1 MEQQRPLEYT
11 VKIYCEGFTEWYY
24 FEWLRTNNRFKFSME
39 PDIPKNSRSSYKQN
53 LKLIDKEL
61 RKKPQERADA
71 IFLVIDTDTLVK
83 NKAQYAIYQEAKE
96 KYKKQGVIFIESHPC
111 IEIWFL
117 YHLLDKFAR
126 TNFET
131 YEALR
136 PAIESVLPKYE
147 KTARYYQKNSAF
159 RDSILKNQAN
169 REKAI
174 DFSIKACKYEPIEDE
189 ITNYT
194 EVFKAIH
201 FFRLLQKFAE
211 IRLLLAEKLRS
222 NVAIQPSIDSHKT
235 LAVMQNENIICTLK
249 YTGTK
254 LKCIFADGQT
264 FDIDDTKPLDMTNS
278 IIGHIEELMQW
289 QGQSKTLIALE
300 HQIKKNKNYK

>member
-1 MEQQRPLEYT
+1 MEQRPLEYT

-61 RKKPQERADA
+61 RKNPQERADA

-83 NKAQYAIYQEAKE
+83 DKAQYAIYQEAKE
-96 KYKKQGVIFIESHPC
+96 KYKRQGVIFIESHPC

-117 YHLLDKFAR
+117 YHLMDKFAR

-136 PAIESVLPKYE
+136 PVIENVLPKYE
-147 KTARYYQKNSAF
+147 KTARYYQKNSLF
-159 RDSILKNQAN
+159 RESILKSQTN

-174 DFSIKACKYEPIEDE
+174 DFSIKACKYEPIENE
-189 ITNYT
+189 IANYT
-194 EVFKAIH
+194 EVFKAIY

-211 IRLLLAEKLRS
+211 IRLLLAEKLRT
-222 NVAIQPSIDSHKT
+222 NVAIQPSIASHKSLT
-235 LAVMQNENIICTLK
+235 IMHNEKMICTLK
-249 YTGTK
+249 YSGTI
-254 LKCIFADGQT
+254 LRCIFVDGQT
-264 FDIDDTKPLDMTNS
+264 FDVDDTKP
-278 IIGHIEELMQW
+278 
-289 QGQSKTLIALE
+289 
-300 HQIKKNKNYK
+300 

>member
-1 MEQQRPLEYT
+1 MEQRPLEYT

-61 RKKPQERADA
+61 RKNPQERADA

-117 YHLLDKFAR
+117 YHLMDKFAR

-147 KTARYYQKNSAF
+147 KTARYYQKNSQF
-159 RDSILKNQAN
+159 RESILKSQTN

-174 DFSIKACKYEPIEDE
+174 DFSIKHVNTSLLKMRLPITQKCSRLYISSVCCKS
-189 ITNYT
+189 
-194 EVFKAIH
+194 
-201 FFRLLQKFAE
+201 LQKSDYYWQKSYVPM
-211 IRLLLAEKLRS
+211 LLFNQISR
-222 NVAIQPSIDSHKT
+222 AIN
-235 LAVMQNENIICTLK
+235 L
-249 YTGTK
+249 
-254 LKCIFADGQT
+254 
-264 FDIDDTKPLDMTNS
+264 
-278 IIGHIEELMQW
+278 
-289 QGQSKTLIALE
+289 
-300 HQIKKNKNYK
+300 

>member
-1 MEQQRPLEYT
+1 MEQRPLEYT

-61 RKKPQERADA
+61 RKNPQERADA

-117 YHLLDKFAR
+117 YHLMDKFAR

-147 KTARYYQKNSAF
+147 KTARYYQKNSLF
-159 RDSILKNQAN
+159 RESILKSQTTNCGEFAIIKNGIVNFLPNADKFKCIPVAQPIRDKEISVFSTQHICQTN
-169 REKAI
+169 IVLVI
-174 DFSIKACKYEPIEDE
+174 DF
-189 ITNYT
+189 N
-194 EVFKAIH
+194 
-201 FFRLLQKFAE
+201 
-211 IRLLLAEKLRS
+211 
-222 NVAIQPSIDSHKT
+222 NVYFGIFYYNLCHSIDVSLGFSRKGSYNP
-235 LAVMQNENIICTLK
+235 LNYILWKELFAAERFMFILINTLK
-249 YTGTK
+249 SG
-254 LKCIFADGQT
+254 LP
-264 FDIDDTKPLDMTNS
+264 PLS
-278 IIGHIEELMQW
+278 
-289 QGQSKTLIALE
+289 
-300 HQIKKNKNYK
+300 

>member
-24 FEWLRTNNRFKFSME
+24 FEWLRTNNRFKSSME

-83 NKAQYAIYQEAKE
+83 NKTQYAIYQEAKE

-159 RDSILKNQAN
+159 RDSILKNRAN

-174 DFSIKACKYEPIEDE
+174 DFSIKACKYEPIENE
-189 ITNYT
+189 VANYT
-194 EVFKAIH
+194 EVFKAIQ

-211 IRLLLAEKLRS
+211 IRLLLAEKLRT
-222 NVAIQPSIDSHKT
+222 NVAIRPSIDSHKT
-235 LAVMQNENIICTLK
+235 LSVMQNENIICTLK

-264 FDIDDTKPLDMTNS
+264 FDVDDTKSLDMTNS
-278 IIGHIEELMQW
+278 IIGHIAELMQ
-289 QGQSKTLIALE
+289 
-300 HQIKKNKNYK
+300 

>member
-24 FEWLRTNNRFKFSME
+24 FEWLRTNNRFKSSME

-83 NKAQYAIYQEAKE
+83 NKTQYAIYQEAKE

-159 RDSILKNQAN
+159 RDSILKNRAN

-174 DFSIKACKYEPIEDE
+174 DFSIKACKYEPIENE
-189 ITNYT
+189 VANYT

-235 LAVMQNENIICTLK
+235 LEVMQNERVICTLK
-249 YTGTK
+249 YTDTK
-254 LKCIFADGQT
+254 LKCIFADGQF
-264 FDIDDTKPLDMTNS
+264 FDVDDTKPLDMANQ
-278 IIGHIEELMQW
+278 IIGHIAELM
-289 QGQSKTLIALE
+289 
-300 HQIKKNKNYK
+300 H

>member
-1 MEQQRPLEYT
+1 MEQRPLEYT
-11 VKIYCEGFTEWYY
+11 VKIYCEGFTERYY

-61 RKKPQERADA
+61 RKNPQERADA

-83 NKAQYAIYQEAKE
+83 DKAQYAIYQEAKE
-96 KYKKQGVIFIESHPC
+96 KYKRQGVIFIESHPC

-117 YHLLDKFAR
+117 YHLMDKFAR

-136 PAIESVLPKYE
+136 PVIENVLPKYE
-147 KTARYYQKNSAF
+147 KTARYYQKNSLF
-159 RDSILKNQAN
+159 RESILKSQTN

-174 DFSIKACKYEPIEDE
+174 DFSIKACKYEPIENE
-189 ITNYT
+189 IANYT
-194 EVFKAIH
+194 EVFKAIY

-211 IRLLLAEKLRS
+211 IRLLLAEKLRT
-222 NVAIQPSIDSHKT
+222 NVVIQPSIASHRFLT
-235 LAVMQNENIICTLK
+235 IMHNEKMICTLK
-249 YTGTK
+249 YSGTI
-254 LKCIFADGQT
+254 LKCIFVDGQT
-264 FDIDDTKPLDMTNS
+264 FDVDDTKPLDTADS
-278 IIGHIEELMQW
+278 IIGYVVKI
-289 QGQSKTLIALE
+289 
-300 HQIKKNKNYK
+300 IK

>member
-111 IEIWFL
+111 IELWFL
-117 YHLLDKFAR
+117 YHLIDKFAR

-136 PAIESVLPKYE
+136 PSIEKVLPKYE
-147 KTARYYQKNSAF
+147 KTARYYQKNISF
-159 RDSILKNQAN
+159 REAILKSEDN
-169 REKAI
+169 RAKAI
-174 DFSIKACKYEPIEDE
+174 DYSIKACKYEPIEGE
-189 ITNYT
+189 IANYS
-194 EVFKAIH
+194 EIFKAIH

-211 IRLLLAEKLRS
+211 IRLLLTEKLRK
-222 NVAIQPSIDSHKT
+222 VIAIQPSIDSHKS
-235 LAVMQNENIICTLK
+235 LSIIYKETTVCILK
-249 YTGTK
+249 YAETR
-254 LKCIFADGQT
+254 LSCLFPDGKY
-264 FDIDDTKPLDMTNS
+264 FEINDTISLTIKDPV
-278 IIGHIEELMQW
+278 IEHIA
-289 QGQSKTLIALE
+289 KILE
-300 HQIKKNKNYK
+300 

>member
-83 NKAQYAIYQEAKE
+83 NKTQYAIYKEAKE

-111 IEIWFL
+111 IEMWFL
-117 YHLLDKFAR
+117 YHLMDKFAR

-159 RDSILKNQAN
+159 RASILKKQAN

-174 DFSIKACKYEPIEDE
+174 DFSIKACKYEPIENE
-189 ITNYT
+189 IANYT

-211 IRLLLAEKLRS
+211 IRLLLAEKLRT
-222 NVAIQPSIDSHKT
+222 NFAIQPSIDSHKSLT
-235 LAVMQNENIICTLK
+235 VMQYGNVICTLK

-254 LKCIFADGQT
+254 LRCIFADGQF
-264 FDIDDTKPLDMTNS
+264 FDVNDTKPLDMANQ
-278 IIGHIEELMQW
+278 IIGHIAELM
-289 QGQSKTLIALE
+289 
-300 HQIKKNKNYK
+300 H

>member
-1 MEQQRPLEYT
+1 MEQRPLEYT

-61 RKKPQERADA
+61 RKNPQERADA
-71 IFLVIDTDTLVK
+71 IFLVIDTDTLAK
-83 NKAQYAIYQEAKE
+83 NKVRYAIYQEAKK

-117 YHLLDKFAR
+117 YHLMDKFAR

-147 KTARYYQKNSAF
+147 KTARYYQKNSQF
-159 RDSILKNQAN
+159 RESILKSQTN

-174 DFSIKACKYEPIEDE
+174 DFSIKACKYEPIENE
-189 ITNYT
+189 IANYT
-194 EVFKAIH
+194 EVFKAIY

-211 IRLLLAEKLRS
+211 IRLLLAEKLRT
-222 NVAIQPSIDSHKT
+222 NVAIQPNIASHKS
-235 LAVMQNENIICTLK
+235 LAITHNENMICTLK
-249 YTGTK
+249 YTGTI
-254 LKCIFADGQT
+254 LKCIFVDGQT
-264 FDIDDTKPLDMTNS
+264 FDVDDTCLLYTSDAAD
-278 IIGHIEELMQW
+278 EQ
-289 QGQSKTLIALE
+289 
-300 HQIKKNKNYK
+300 

>member
-71 IFLVIDTDTLVK
+71 IFLVIDTDTLIK

-117 YHLLDKFAR
+117 YHLLNKFAR

-159 RDSILKNQAN
+159 RDCILKNQAN

-222 NVAIQPSIDSHKT
+222 NVDIQPSIDSHKT
-235 LAVMQNENIICTLK
+235 LSVMQNENIICTLK

-254 LKCIFADGQT
+254 LKCIFTDGQT

-278 IIGHIEELMQW
+278 IIGHIEELMQ
-289 QGQSKTLIALE
+289 
-300 HQIKKNKNYK
+300 

>member
-1 MEQQRPLEYT
+1 MELQRPLEYT

-39 PDIPKNSRSSYKQN
+39 PDVPKNSRSSYKQN

-71 IFLVIDTDTLVK
+71 IFLVIDTDTIVK
-83 NKAQYAIYQEAKE
+83 DRKQYAIYQEAKE
-96 KYKKQGVIFIESHPC
+96 KYKRQGVIFIESHPC

-117 YHLLDKFAR
+117 YHLIDKFAR

-147 KTARYYQKNSAF
+147 KTARYYQKNTVF
-159 RDSILKNQAN
+159 RDGILKSQSN

-174 DFSIKACKYEPIEDE
+174 DFSIKACKYEPMENE
-189 ITNYT
+189 VANYS
-194 EVFKAIH
+194 EVFKAVH

-211 IRLLLAEKLRS
+211 IRLLLSEKLRT
-222 NVAIQPSIDSHKT
+222 AIALQPKIDDHKS
-235 LAVMQNENIICTLK
+235 LSVMQDESPVCILK
-249 YTGTK
+249 YTGTR
-254 LKCIFADGQT
+254 LSCLFMDGCSY
-264 FDIDDTKPLDMTNS
+264 DVDDTSPLDVNDAA
-278 IIGHIEELMQW
+278 IEHIAELVRQ
-289 QGQSKTLIALE
+289 Q
-300 HQIKKNKNYK
+300 

>member
-1 MEQQRPLEYT
+1 MEKRPHEYT

-71 IFLVIDTDTLVK
+71 IFLVIDTDTLIK

-117 YHLLDKFAR
+117 YHLLNKFAR

-235 LAVMQNENIICTLK
+235 LSVMQNENIICTLK

-254 LKCIFADGQT
+254 LKCIFTDGQT

-278 IIGHIEELMQW
+278 IIGHIEELMQ
-289 QGQSKTLIALE
+289 
-300 HQIKKNKNYK
+300 

>member
-1 MEQQRPLEYT
+1 MEQRPLEYT

-61 RKKPQERADA
+61 RKNPQERADA

-174 DFSIKACKYEPIEDE
+174 DFSIKACKYEPIENE
-189 ITNYT
+189 VANYT

-211 IRLLLAEKLRS
+211 IRLLLSEKLRT

-235 LAVMQNENIICTLK
+235 LSVMQNDNVICILK

-254 LKCIFADGQT
+254 LFYLCTRKQV
-264 FDIDDTKPLDMTNS
+264 
-278 IIGHIEELMQW
+278 
-289 QGQSKTLIALE
+289 
-300 HQIKKNKNYK
+300 

>member
-1 MEQQRPLEYT
+1 
-11 VKIYCEGFTEWYY
+11 
-24 FEWLRTNNRFKFSME
+24 ME

-61 RKKPQERADA
+61 RKNPQERADA

-117 YHLLDKFAR
+117 YHLMDKFAR

-136 PAIESVLPKYE
+136 PVIENVLPKYE
-147 KTARYYQKNSAF
+147 KTARYYQKNSLF
-159 RDSILKNQAN
+159 RESILKSQTN

-174 DFSIKACKYEPIEDE
+174 DFSIKACKYEPIENE
-189 ITNYT
+189 IANYT

-211 IRLLLAEKLRS
+211 IRLLLAEKLRA
-222 NVAIQPSIDSHKT
+222 NVAIQPNVASHKS
-235 LAVMQNENIICTLK
+235 LAIMHNEDMICTLK
-249 YTGTK
+249 YSGTI
-254 LKCIFADGQT
+254 LKCIFGDGQT
-264 FDIDDTKPLDMTNS
+264 FDVDDTKPLDIVDS
-278 IIGHIEELMQW
+278 IIGY
-289 QGQSKTLIALE
+289 IAE
-300 HQIKKNKNYK
+300 IIK

>member
-1 MEQQRPLEYT
+1 MEQRPFEYT

-53 LKLIDKEL
+53 LKIIDKEL
-61 RKKPQERADA
+61 RKNPQERADA
-71 IFLVIDTDTLVK
+71 IFLVIDTDTLAK

-117 YHLLDKFAR
+117 YHLMDKFAR

-147 KTARYYQKNSAF
+147 KTARYYQKNSQF
-159 RDSILKNQAN
+159 RESILKSQTN

-174 DFSIKACKYEPIEDE
+174 DFSIKACKYEPIENE
-189 ITNYT
+189 IANYT
-194 EVFKAIH
+194 EVFKAIY
-201 FFRLLQKFAE
+201 FLLQKFAE
-211 IRLLLAEKLRS
+211 IRLLLAEKLRT
-222 NVAIQPSIDSHKT
+222 NVAIQPNIASHKS
-235 LAVMQNENIICTLK
+235 LAITHNENMICTLK
-249 YTGTK
+249 YTGTI
-254 LKCIFADGQT
+254 LKCIFVDGQT
-264 FDIDDTKPLDMTNS
+264 FDVDDTKPLDIADS
-278 IIGHIEELMQW
+278 IIGY
-289 QGQSKTLIALE
+289 IAE
-300 HQIKKNKNYK
+300 IIK

>member
-1 MEQQRPLEYT
+1 MEQRPLEYT

-61 RKKPQERADA
+61 RKNPQERADA

-117 YHLLDKFAR
+117 YHLIDKFAR

-136 PAIESVLPKYE
+136 PAIENVLPKYE
-147 KTARYYQKNSAF
+147 KTARYYQKA
-159 RDSILKNQAN
+159 
-169 REKAI
+169 
-174 DFSIKACKYEPIEDE
+174 
-189 ITNYT
+189 
-194 EVFKAIH
+194 
-201 FFRLLQKFAE
+201 
-211 IRLLLAEKLRS
+211 
-222 NVAIQPSIDSHKT
+222 SHKSLT
-235 LAVMQNENIICTLK
+235 IMHNENMICTLK
-249 YTGTK
+249 YTGTI
-254 LKCIFADGQT
+254 LKCIFVDGQT
-264 FDIDDTKPLDMTNS
+264 FDVDDTKPLDIADA
-278 IIGHIEELMQW
+278 IIGY
-289 QGQSKTLIALE
+289 IALFVRTFA
-300 HQIKKNKNYK
+300 ITNR

>member
-1 MEQQRPLEYT
+1 MSAWNNKDRLNIPSKSI
-11 VKIYCEGFTEWYY
+11 VRG
-24 FEWLRTNNRFKFSME
+24 LRNGTTLNGCA
-39 PDIPKNSRSSYKQN
+39 KNSRSSYKQN

-71 IFLVIDTDTLVK
+71 IFLVIDTDTLIK

-117 YHLLDKFAR
+117 YHLLNKFAR

-235 LAVMQNENIICTLK
+235 LSVMQNENIICTLK

-254 LKCIFADGQT
+254 LKCIFTDGQT

-278 IIGHIEELMQW
+278 IIGHIEELMQ
-289 QGQSKTLIALE
+289 
-300 HQIKKNKNYK
+300 

>member
-24 FEWLRTNNRFKFSME
+24 FEWLRTNNRFKSSME

-83 NKAQYAIYQEAKE
+83 NKTQYAIYQEAKE

-159 RDSILKNQAN
+159 RDSILKNRAN

-174 DFSIKACKYEPIEDE
+174 DFSIKACKYEPIENE
-189 ITNYT
+189 VANYT

-235 LAVMQNENIICTLK
+235 LEVMQNERVICTLK
-249 YTGTK
+249 YTDTK
-254 LKCIFADGQT
+254 LKCIFADGQF
-264 FDIDDTKPLDMTNS
+264 FDVDDTKPLDMANQ
-278 IIGHIEELMQW
+278 IIGHIAELMQ
-289 QGQSKTLIALE
+289 
-300 HQIKKNKNYK
+300 

>member
-1 MEQQRPLEYT
+1 MEQHRPLEYT

-61 RKKPQERADA
+61 CKNPQERADA

-117 YHLLDKFAR
+117 YHLIDKFAR

-147 KTARYYQKNSAF
+147 KTARYYQKNSTF
-159 RDSILKNQAN
+159 RESILKDQIR

-174 DFSIKACKYEPIEDE
+174 DFSIKACKYDPIENE
-189 ITNYT
+189 IANYT

-211 IRLLLAEKLRS
+211 IRLLLSEKLRT
-222 NVAIQPSIDSHKT
+222 NIAIQPNIDNHKALT
-235 LAVMQNENIICTLK
+235 VMLNGNIICTLK

-254 LKCIFADGQT
+254 LKCIFTDGKT
-264 FDIDDTKPLDMTNS
+264 FDVADTKPLNIADSVISHM
-278 IIGHIEELMQW
+278 
-289 QGQSKTLIALE
+289 SKLVHRTDSFMRLP
-300 HQIKKNKNYK
+300 

>member
-1 MEQQRPLEYT
+1 MEQRPLEYT

-61 RKKPQERADA
+61 RKNPQERADA

-117 YHLLDKFAR
+117 YHLMDKFVR

-147 KTARYYQKNSAF
+147 KTARYYQKNSLF
-159 RDSILKNQAN
+159 RESILKSQTN

-174 DFSIKACKYEPIEDE
+174 DFSIKACKYEPIENE
-189 ITNYT
+189 IANYT
-194 EVFKAIH
+194 EVFKAIY

-211 IRLLLAEKLRS
+211 IRLLLAEKLRT
-222 NVAIQPSIDSHKT
+222 NVAIQPNIASHKSLT
-235 LAVMQNENIICTLK
+235 IMHDENMICTLK
-249 YTGTK
+249 YTGTI
-254 LKCIFADGQT
+254 LKSIFVDGQT
-264 FDIDDTKPLDMTNS
+264 FDVDNTKPLDIADS
-278 IIGHIEELMQW
+278 IIGN
-289 QGQSKTLIALE
+289 IAE
-300 HQIKKNKNYK
+300 IIK

>member
-24 FEWLRTNNRFKFSME
+24 FEWLRTNNRFKFSMV

-61 RKKPQERADA
+61 RKNPQERADA

-117 YHLLDKFAR
+117 YHLIDKFAR

-147 KTARYYQKNSAF
+147 KTARYYLKNSTF
-159 RDSILKNQAN
+159 RENILKDQAN

-174 DFSIKACKYEPIEDE
+174 DFSIKACKYEPIENE
-189 ITNYT
+189 VVNYT

-211 IRLLLAEKLRS
+211 IRLLLAEKLRTHI
-222 NVAIQPSIDSHKT
+222 AIQPSIGNHKA
-235 LAVMQNENIICTLK
+235 LAVMQNEHAICTLK
-249 YTGTK
+249 YSGTK
-254 LKCIFADGQT
+254 LKCIFADGQAYA
-264 FDIDDTKPLDMTNS
+264 IDDTKPMDMS
-278 IIGHIEELMQW
+278 DSVIGHIAEL
-289 QGQSKTLIALE
+289 I
-300 HQIKKNKNYK
+300 

>member
-24 FEWLRTNNRFKFSME
+24 FEWLRTNNRFKFSMV

-61 RKKPQERADA
+61 RKNPQERADA

-117 YHLLDKFAR
+117 YHLIDKFAR

-147 KTARYYQKNSAF
+147 KTARYYLKNSTF
-159 RDSILKNQAN
+159 RENILKDQAN

-174 DFSIKACKYEPIEDE
+174 DFSIKACKYEPIENE
-189 ITNYT
+189 VVNYT

-211 IRLLLAEKLRS
+211 IRLLLAEKLRTHI
-222 NVAIQPSIDSHKT
+222 AIQPSIGNHKA
-235 LAVMQNENIICTLK
+235 LAVMQNEHAICTLK
-249 YTGTK
+249 YSGTK
-254 LKCIFADGQT
+254 LKCIFADGQAYAV
-264 FDIDDTKPLDMTNS
+264 DDTKPMDMS
-278 IIGHIEELMQW
+278 DSVIGHIAEL
-289 QGQSKTLIALE
+289 I
-300 HQIKKNKNYK
+300 

>member
-61 RKKPQERADA
+61 RKNPQERADA

-174 DFSIKACKYEPIEDE
+174 DFSIKACKYEPIENE
-189 ITNYT
+189 VANYT

-211 IRLLLAEKLRS
+211 IRLLLSEKLRT

-235 LAVMQNENIICTLK
+235 LSVMQDDNVICILK
-249 YTGTK
+249 YTGIK

-264 FDIDDTKPLDMTNS
+264 FDVDDTKPLDMTNS
-278 IIGHIEELMQW
+278 IIGHIAELMQ
-289 QGQSKTLIALE
+289 
-300 HQIKKNKNYK
+300 

>member
-1 MEQQRPLEYT
+1 MELQRPLEYT

-24 FEWLRTNNRFKFSME
+24 FESLRTNNRFKFSME

-61 RKKPQERADA
+61 RKNPQERADA
-71 IFLVIDTDTLVK
+71 IFLVIDTDTLVR
-83 NKAQYAIYQEAKE
+83 NKAQYVLYQEAKE

-117 YHLLDKFAR
+117 YHLVDKFAR

-147 KTARYYQKNSAF
+147 KTNRYYLKNSAF
-159 RDSILKNQAN
+159 RESILKSKAN

-174 DFSIKACKYEPIEDE
+174 GFSIKACKYEPIENE
-189 ITNYT
+189 VANYT

-211 IRLLLAEKLRS
+211 IRLLLAERLRT
-222 NVAIQPSIDSHKT
+222 NVAIQPNIDDHKS
-235 LAVMQNENIICTLK
+235 LSVMQNESVLCTLK
-249 YTGTK
+249 YSGTK
-254 LKCIFADGQT
+254 LRCIFADGQT
-264 FDIDDTKPLDMTNS
+264 FDIDDTKPLEMTDS
-278 IIGHIEELMQW
+278 IIAYIVERLQ
-289 QGQSKTLIALE
+289 
-300 HQIKKNKNYK
+300 

>member
-1 MEQQRPLEYT
+1 MVQQRPLEYT

-83 NKAQYAIYQEAKE
+83 NKAQYAIYQETKE

-117 YHLLDKFAR
+117 YHLMDKFAR

-159 RDSILKNQAN
+159 RDNILKNQAN
-169 REKAI
+169 KEKAI
-174 DFSIKACKYEPIEDE
+174 DFSIKACKYEPIENE
-189 ITNYT
+189 VANYS

-211 IRLLLAEKLRS
+211 IRLLLAERLRS
-222 NVAIQPSIDSHKT
+222 NVAIQPSIDSHKS
-235 LAVMQNENIICTLK
+235 LAIMQNENVICTLK
-249 YTGTK
+249 YTDTK
-254 LKCIFADGQT
+254 LRCIFTDGQV
-264 FDIDDTKPLDMTNS
+264 FDVDDTKPLDMANQ
-278 IIGHIEELMQW
+278 IIGHIAKLMQ
-289 QGQSKTLIALE
+289 
-300 HQIKKNKNYK
+300 